1 MKTKGIVLS
10 LMASTLI
17 NIQTGFASEYKKST
31 QLTESKKSKLEF
43 YPVKLSKTNLKE
55 GLFLNGKNYL
65 QLTDK
70 PILTLEDFQFKT
82 LTDNVLGVKLQLN
95 KKDSK
100 KLEDISKKYIN
111 TKLAVLYNNKILE
124 IPDVKNIVSEEGLKV
139 KVKSENAFLDLLT
152 DLKDA

>member
-1 MKTKGIVLS
+1 M
-10 LMASTLI
+10 
-17 NIQTGFASEYKKST
+17 
-31 QLTESKKSKLEF
+31 
-43 YPVKLSKTNLKE
+43 
-55 GLFLNGKNYL
+55 
-65 QLTDK
+65 
-70 PILTLEDFQFKT
+70 
-82 LTDNVLGVKLQLN
+82 LGVKLQLN